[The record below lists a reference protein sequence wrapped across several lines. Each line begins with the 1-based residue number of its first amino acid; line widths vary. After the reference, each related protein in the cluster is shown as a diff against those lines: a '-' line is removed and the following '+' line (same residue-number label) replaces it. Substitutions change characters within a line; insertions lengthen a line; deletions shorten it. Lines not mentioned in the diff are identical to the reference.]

1 MVVDVE
7 IDEELVDD
15 KIDDDIDD
23 DIDDEI
29 DEEIEESV
37 EEVAEAL
44 AFVPDLVTRRALEV
58 AEDEPSKLEGV
69 TVGNEEVD
77 EGEIEELISGRDVR
91 AEVEAEEVAEGID
104 VWLLV
109 KLGVSAVRE
118 LYAGIAAKGS
128 LVTEETGPIVSPT
141 ESEEVRGSSST
152 ILTTVANTFVISS
165 GLSSDWLF

>member
-44 AFVPDLVTRRALEV
+44 AFVPDLVTRLALEV

-128 LVTEETGPIVSPT
+128 LVTEETGPRVSPT
-141 ESEEVRGSSST
+141 ESDEVRGPSST
-152 ILTTVANTFVISS
+152 TLTTVANTFVMSS
-165 GLSSDWLF
+165 SSDWLF